1 MISVIVPMYNARKY
15 LRECLDS
22 LANQTY
28 KDLEVLMVNDG
39 STDDTG
45 EIAREY
51 EEKYPNFYLINKEN
65 GGQMSAWLL
74 GIQYAKGDYFGF
86 VDSDDYVAPTMY
98 EEMVATM
105 EQTGA
110 DVVMCNFYDVDR
122 VFATPR
128 SVALKPYYGED
139 SISEIHDL
147 VFPTMT
153 SYISV
158 SRWDKLFRR
167 DLYMEN
173 AEKYCDYVA
182 RTFEDRFIVTPY
194 LFSCKSF
201 AFVEKPLYY
210 WRQLKVSSSRK
221 PRPELCDIME
231 NLYARQK
238 KMLQDRGLYGQ
249 YRDNLEIGKI
259 DLMRAIIG
267 RNLGGKIPYQDKI
280 KIAGRILTEEN
291 RKIVLSHKT
300 ACVGKFGKYIYTA
313 CRLNSKALMVA
324 GAVLMK
330 KLAKENNENAFD

>member
-51 EEKYPNFYLINKEN
+51 EEKYPNFRLLNKEN

-74 GIQYAKGDYFGF
+74 GIQHAKGDFFGF
-86 VDSDDYVAPTMY
+86 VDSDDKIAPTMY
-98 EEMVATM
+98 EKMLDC
-105 EQTGA
+105 QRSTGA
-110 DVVMCNFYDVDR
+110 DLVMCNFYDWNTAG
-122 VFATPR
+122 ATPR
-128 SVALKPYYGED
+128 NRPFRPYYGEKEMG
-139 SISEIHDL
+139 EIYSM

-153 SYISV
+153 DYFSM
-158 SRWDKLFRR
+158 SRWDKLFKR
-167 DLYMEN
+167 DIYVDCMER
-173 AEKYCDYVA
+173 YCDYIA
-182 RTFEDRFIVTPY
+182 RTFEDRFVVTPY
-194 LFSCKSF
+194 VFSCKSF
-201 AFVEKPLYY
+201 AYVEEPLYY
-210 WRQLKVSSSRK
+210 WRERKVSSSRK

-238 KMLQDRGLYGQ
+238 KMLEDKGLYET
-249 YRDNLEIGKI
+249 YRDRLEVGKI

-267 RNLGGKIPYQDKI
+267 RNLGGKIPYGDKM
-280 KIAGRILTEEN
+280 KIAGMLLTEEN
-291 RKIVLSHKT
+291 RRIVLSHKS

-313 CRLNSKALMVA
+313 CKLNSKRMLVA
-324 GAVLMK
+324 GAMVMK
-330 KLAKENNENAFD
+330 KLAKGDNKNAFV